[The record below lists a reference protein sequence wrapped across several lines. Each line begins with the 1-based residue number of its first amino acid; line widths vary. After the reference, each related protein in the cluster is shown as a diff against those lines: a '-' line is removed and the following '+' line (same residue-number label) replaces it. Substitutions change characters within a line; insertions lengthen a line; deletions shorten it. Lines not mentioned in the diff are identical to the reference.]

1 MANIRGLSNIEQR
14 FYRYELWEDFKS
26 GMYNPR
32 SNDDKIAKAI
42 ECLSDETLCRQH
54 MKKAVSEWVIATEQN
69 LTDPATNG
77 RAWLGQCACFLYA
90 GCHDEETRRAWVM
103 MTETARKRANKI
115 ADEVIKEWLTE
126 FSKQCPFYQLTIFDG
141 E

>member
-1 MANIRGLSNIEQR
+1 
-14 FYRYELWEDFKS
+14 
-26 GMYNPR
+26 
-32 SNDDKIAKAI
+32 
-42 ECLSDETLCRQH
+42 
-54 MKKAVSEWVIATEQN
+54 MKKAVTEWVIATEQN
-69 LTDPATNG
+69 LTNPETNG